1 MKFLNIAIAF
11 LVLTSNVAKAQN
23 ATMKMDS
30 ASYAVGLLIAGSIKQ
45 QGITELNTKELEK
58 GLADAMA
65 GTPKMDIQKAQTI
78 FQAYA
83 KAQADKKFAGA
94 KEAGAKFLEENKKKV
109 TVQTTASGLQYEIIK
124 QGTGAKPIAAD
135 KVLTHYH
142 GTLIDGKVFD
152 SSVQRGEPIEFG
164 VGEVIKGWTEALQLM
179 NCGSKYRLYVPYN
192 LAYGES
198 AAGPEIG
205 PFSTLIFDVELIK
218 INGKDESGK

>member
-11 LVLTSNVAKAQN
+11 LLLTNSVAKAQKN
-23 ATMKMDS
+23 TTKMDS
-30 ASYAVGLLIAGSIKQ
+30 ASYAVGMLIAGSIKQ

-58 GLADAMA
+58 GIADAMA

-78 FQAYA
+78 FQSYS
-83 KAQADKKFAGA
+83 KEQADKKFAGA

-109 TVQTTASGLQYEIIK
+109 TIQTTASGLQYEIIK
-124 QGTGAKPIAAD
+124 QGTGAKPVAAD

-179 NCGSKYRLYVPYN
+179 PCGSKYRLYVPYN
-192 LAYGES
+192 LAYGEQ